1 MAVTPFRTGMVDRGA
16 HVAAREEPDL
26 LVGDVRAFF
35 RQLREK
41 G

>member
-1 MAVTPFRTGMVDRGA
+1 VAGADRGI
-16 HVAAREEPDL
+16 RRQRPDL
-26 LVGDVRAFF
+26 LAGDVRAFF